1 MKLEKLH
8 NVKIAIITSNDQTF
22 LLPTW
27 AKTIKFFKKKNIS
40 LKGVLYPEKKWR
52 T

>member
-27 AKTIKFFKKKNIS
+27 AKTIKFLKKKYFFKRGFYI
-40 LKGVLYPEKKWR
+40 
-52 T
+52 